1 MLKVMNYDIQEE
13 TIQYVKLHDSVQVR
27 KNTKVMVYKQNKHKK
42 PVQTHKL
49 KRANCSAKK

>member
-13 TIQYVKLHDSVQVR
+13 TIQYVKLHDSVQV
-27 KNTKVMVYKQNKHKK
+27 KKKTKVMVYKQNKHKK